1 MLYCNRIDDYEGID
15 INKTSESK
23 KRDILLLLV
32 WFK

>member
-1 MLYCNRIDDYEGID
+1 MLYYNGIDDYVGID
-15 INKTSESK
+15 INKTSESN